1 MLRPYSRNSIVQKFM
16 LFLSCINVFW
26 AVPSIWNMRVV
37 AFFKIDLPYE
47 RISDLYYGKEKTKKY
62 VSVPKLVKRNRPS
75 WFGLLS
81 CLGKCIQGGS
91 LGNKITVRFQTTNMT
106 SSCSLLTNKESEKNL
121 SSEQPPHIYGKKLI
135 FFCSFWC
142 QQPKGGVLRYCQ
154 LSQVIRV
161 GVQNVYCLIAD

>member
-1 MLRPYSRNSIVQKFM
+1 MATKQSQAHPWISFSEPCWF
-16 LFLSCINVFW
+16 FL

-91 LGNKITVRFQTTNMT
+91 LGNKITVRFQTKNMT

-135 FFCSFWC
+135 FFVPSDFSSR
-142 QQPKGGVLRYCQ
+142 KEGF
-154 LSQVIRV
+154 
-161 GVQNVYCLIAD
+161 

>member
-1 MLRPYSRNSIVQKFM
+1 MATKQSQAHPWISFSEPCWF
-16 LFLSCINVFW
+16 FL

-106 SSCSLLTNKESEKNL
+106 SSCSLLTNKESEKKPEQWGATTHLWQKINL
-121 SSEQPPHIYGKKLI
+121 
-135 FFCSFWC
+135 FCSFWF